1 MSLDSYGAERPGG
14 KGTPGRLA
22 ASFRPGALGKPAA
35 GHGGTGDSPG
45 FQLLSL
51 PPAQLEEG
59 YLKTGT
65 QAGPGEAGEGVK
77 GDGRL
82 GLQTSRVCVWGCVRP
97 GAESWEPET
106 YGSAG
111 AGGARG
117 YFGLSVSTFL
127 PQLRSRVAGEGPEQG
142 GDTDVPKQ
150 SFGPPLPLSETRGK
164 ERNK

>member
-1 MSLDSYGAERPGG
+1 MRKGREGRGRWGG
-14 KGTPGRLA
+14 LPLLSGQ
-22 ASFRPGALGKPAA
+22 GALGQPAA
-35 GHGGTGDSPG
+35 GHGGTEDSPG

-65 QAGPGEAGEGVK
+65 QAGPGEERAGVK

-82 GLQTSRVCVWGCVRP
+82 GLQTSRVCMWGCVRP
-97 GAESWEPET
+97 GAECWAPET
-106 YGSAG
+106 DGSAG

-142 GDTDVPKQ
+142 GGTDVPKQ
-150 SFGPPLPLSETRGK
+150 SFGPPLPLGETRGK